1 MGVQPFS
8 FFSAALFARKVCLVY
23 VPESY
28 YKQEDRRYPVV
39 YLLHGLYGDE
49 TSWTVK
55 GNAEATLDALIA
67 SGELVESI
75 VVMPNDGGYGHGT
88 FYVNWYDG
96 TGRFEDYIVQDLI
109 PSIDRE
115 FRTIADR
122 SKRAVCGLSMGG
134 YGAFALALR
143 NPELFVAAAS
153 ISGALMSTSLMTPQD
168 MRSDTTP
175 RIIGPLHGPYAKEL
189 DLHVLAAKRAKEEVR
204 PELHFNCGQSDFL
217 FPANQAFKTL
227 LDQLGYPHE
236 YFEFEGNHEWSYFGG
251 HLPDALR
258 FINRTLQVTEPTR

>member
-1 MGVQPFS
+1 MCQ
-8 FFSAALFARKVCLVY
+8 VY
-23 VPESY
+23 VPDSY
-28 YKQEDRRYPVV
+28 HLDEDRRYPVV
-39 YLLHGLYGDE
+39 YLLHGLHGDE

-67 SGELVESI
+67 SRELSESI

-96 TGRFEDYIVQDLI
+96 TGRFEDYILQDLI
-109 PSIDRE
+109 PTIDHE

-143 NPELFVAAAS
+143 NPDVFSAAAS
-153 ISGALMSTSLMTPQD
+153 ISGALVSVSLMTPQD
-168 MRSDTTP
+168 LRSDTTP
-175 RIIGPLHGPYAKEL
+175 RIMGPMYGPYAKEL
-189 DLHVLAAKRAKEEVR
+189 DLHVLAGRRVKDEAR
-204 PELHFNCGQSDFL
+204 PALHFNCGRSDFL
-217 FPANQAFKTL
+217 FPANQAFKAL

-236 YFEFEGNHEWSYFGG
+236 YMEFEGDHQWSYFSE
-251 HLPDALR
+251 HLTDALR
-258 FINRTLQVTEPTR
+258 FIEKALQVTEPAR